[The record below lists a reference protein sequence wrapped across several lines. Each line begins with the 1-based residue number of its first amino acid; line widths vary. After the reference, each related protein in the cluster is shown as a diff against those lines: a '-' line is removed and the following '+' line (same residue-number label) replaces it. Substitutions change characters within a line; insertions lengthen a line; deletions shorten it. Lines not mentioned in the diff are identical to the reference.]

1 MGADCRALT
10 GGPWPP
16 RHPLETPLSVTQ
28 HCPRPLK
35 QWKIYRSHL
44 CTFLVGVGKTTA
56 VLVDWIFI
64 ILLICISKLI
74 KFVLLRIG
82 YDVV

>member
-1 MGADCRALT
+1 
-10 GGPWPP
+10 
-16 RHPLETPLSVTQ
+16 
-28 HCPRPLK
+28 
-35 QWKIYRSHL
+35 
-44 CTFLVGVGKTTA
+44 LVGVGKTTA